1 MKAIVHDMTEK
12 LAVRPIVTLDQ
23 VYKSYKYRGTNTNW
37 VSISAIWSF
46 GEYVDYIKTLY
57 TVY

>member
-1 MKAIVHDMTEK
+1 MKAIVYDMTGK

-23 VYKSYKYRGTNTNW
+23 VYKSYKYRVSDTNW
-37 VSISAIWSF
+37 ISISAIWSF
-46 GEYVDYIKTLY
+46 GEYVDYVKTLY